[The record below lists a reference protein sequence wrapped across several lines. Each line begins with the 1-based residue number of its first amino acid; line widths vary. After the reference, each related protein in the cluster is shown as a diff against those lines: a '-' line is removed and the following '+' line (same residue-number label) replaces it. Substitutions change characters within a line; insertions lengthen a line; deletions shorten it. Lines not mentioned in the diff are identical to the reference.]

1 MNTKRQRHIPLGMI
15 IVWAILIATSV
26 GVGFADGW
34 KARDLW
40 SLSMI
45 IGSGCIM
52 ARFLISKASTKND

>member
-1 MNTKRQRHIPLGMI
+1 MNTKCQRHIPLGMI
-15 IVWAILIATSV
+15 IVWALLTATSV

-34 KARDLW
+34 KAQDFW

-52 ARFLISKASTKND
+52 ARFFISRASAKK